1 MLDCGTVGSLR
12 AWGPLRLSWYR
23 ARKALVH
30 GIIFFYIQKF
40 ADIASSGTTW
50 LQLRQTVTAS
60 SSRYLPN
67 QAYPDA
73 EAVQL
78 LQTLAEATNEPLPSL
93 LERFGEFLGP
103 HLVKVAGR
111 HIDPAWR
118 TLDLIENT
126 ESIIHTMVRAT
137 NPGAEPPVLE
147 TVRQSPNELHL
158 VYTSGRQ
165 LCILAKGIMKGVAKH
180 YHETISI
187 EESSCML
194 NGDPFCCFIVQN
206 DAHDTHSA
214 KSPLSETIVFDPKSG
229 EQLPSGSSGNWH
241 QAHPFIERPSTDL
254 PAMIGGF
261 AIKNLIGHGGM
272 GRVYRGRDAQ
282 LDRDV
287 AIKLMHPSRA
297 QDEVSRKRF
306 LRESR
311 ATAAINHPHVITI
324 LQVGE
329 HEGLPYIVMQHVEG
343 PNLSDYRNQCGGRV
357 ALADAVRIGRELAE
371 GLAAAHENGLVHR
384 DIKPDNVL
392 LEGSK
397 RRVRIIDFGLARD
410 IDAEEA
416 RLTAD
421 GAVVGTPA
429 YMSPERIGVEEVDA
443 KSDLFG
449 IGVILYEM
457 ISGRLPFEGKSM
469 VSILAAIA
477 QGKPPHLQTLA
488 PEAPAALCD
497 LVMQLLANNKADR
510 PADAAQVAQL
520 LANIERQLG

>member
-1 MLDCGTVGSLR
+1 
-12 AWGPLRLSWYR
+12 
-23 ARKALVH
+23 
-30 GIIFFYIQKF
+30 
-40 ADIASSGTTW
+40 
-50 LQLRQTVTAS
+50 
-60 SSRYLPN
+60 
-67 QAYPDA
+67 
-73 EAVQL
+73 
-78 LQTLAEATNEPLPSL
+78 
-93 LERFGEFLGP
+93 
-103 HLVKVAGR
+103 
-111 HIDPAWR
+111 
-118 TLDLIENT
+118 
-126 ESIIHTMVRAT
+126 
-137 NPGAEPPVLE
+137 
-147 TVRQSPNELHL
+147 
-158 VYTSGRQ
+158 
-165 LCILAKGIMKGVAKH
+165 
-180 YHETISI
+180 
-187 EESSCML
+187 
-194 NGDPFCCFIVQN
+194 
-206 DAHDTHSA
+206 
-214 KSPLSETIVFDPKSG
+214 
-229 EQLPSGSSGNWH
+229 
-241 QAHPFIERPSTDL
+241 
-254 PAMIGGF
+254 
-261 AIKNLIGHGGM
+261 
-272 GRVYRGRDAQ
+272 
-282 LDRDV
+282 
-287 AIKLMHPSRA
+287 
-297 QDEVSRKRF
+297 
-306 LRESR
+306 
-311 ATAAINHPHVITI
+311 
-324 LQVGE
+324 
-329 HEGLPYIVMQHVEG
+329 MQHVEG

-520 LANIERQLG
+520 LADIERQLG

>member
-1 MLDCGTVGSLR
+1 
-12 AWGPLRLSWYR
+12 
-23 ARKALVH
+23 VH

-40 ADIASSGTTW
+40 TDIASSGTTW
-50 LQLRQTVTAS
+50 SQLRQTVTAS

-78 LQTLAEATNEPLPSL
+78 LQTLADATNEPLPSL

-137 NPGAEPPVLE
+137 NPGAEPPVLQ

-165 LCILAKGIMKGVAKH
+165 FCILAKGIMKGVANH
-180 YHETISI
+180 YKETIDI
-187 EESSCML
+187 EETSCML
-194 NGDPFCCFIVQN
+194 NGDPFCCFVVQN

-214 KSPLSETIVFDPKSG
+214 KSPLSETIIFDRESG
-229 EQLPSGSSGNWH
+229 EQLSSGSGSWH
-241 QAHPFIERPSTDL
+241 QAHPFTERSSTDL

-261 AIKNLIGHGGM
+261 PIKNLIGHGGM
-272 GRVYRGRDAQ
+272 GRVYRGRDTQ

-357 ALADAVRIGRELAE
+357 ALDEALRIGRELAE

-397 RRVRIIDFGLARD
+397 RRVRIIDFGLARE

-429 YMSPERIGVEEVDA
+429 YMSPERIGVEEIDA

-488 PEAPAALCD
+488 PESPAALCD

-510 PADAAQVAQL
+510 PEDAAQVAQR
-520 LANIERQLG
+520 LADIQSQLG